1 MTWCPRP
8 RRAGWPPPQ
17 RDDVFRGHYKHTI
30 DAKGRISIPSRFRD
44 VLADGYGD
52 KLVIVPNGKAID
64 VHPLRFWEELES
76 RVSGLPRLDPDARL
90 FRYNYLSLGQDVVLD
105 PQGRIQI
112 SSDYRER
119 AGLSR
124 DVLIVGLME
133 TFEIWDA
140 ERWAHFQRDS
150 SSGTLDDIRARLAAK
165 GV

>member
-1 MTWCPRP
+1 M
-8 RRAGWPPPQ
+8 
-17 RDDVFRGHYKHTI
+17 DSVFRGHYRHTI
-30 DAKGRISIPSRFRD
+30 DAKGRVSIPSRFRD

-64 VHPLRFWEELES
+64 VHPLKSWEELEG
-76 RVSGLPRLDPDARL
+76 RVAGLARLDPDARL
-90 FRYNYLSLGQDVVLD
+90 FRYNYLSLGQDAVLD

-119 AGLSR
+119 AGLSKE
-124 DVLIVGLME
+124 VLIVGLMD
-133 TFEIWDA
+133 TFEIWDT

-150 SSGTLDDIRARLAAK
+150 GGGTLDDIRARLAAK

>member
-1 MTWCPRP
+1 M
-8 RRAGWPPPQ
+8 
-17 RDDVFRGHYKHTI
+17 FRGHYRHTI
-30 DAKGRISIPSRFRD
+30 DAKGRVSIPSRFRD

-64 VHPLRFWEELES
+64 VHPLKSWEELES
-76 RVSGLPRLDPDARL
+76 RVAGLPRLDPDARQ

-119 AGLSR
+119 AGFSKE
-124 DVLIVGLME
+124 VLIVGLMD
-133 TFEIWDA
+133 TFEIWDT
-140 ERWAHFQRDS
+140 ERWAHLQRDS
-150 SSGTLDDIRARLAAK
+150 GGGTLDDIRARLAAK